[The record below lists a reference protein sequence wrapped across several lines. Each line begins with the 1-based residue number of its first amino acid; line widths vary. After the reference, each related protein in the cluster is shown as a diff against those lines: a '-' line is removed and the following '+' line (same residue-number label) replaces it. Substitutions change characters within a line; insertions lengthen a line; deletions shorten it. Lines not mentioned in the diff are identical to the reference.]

1 MFLLSLPV
9 PVVITGLEVSSGP
22 RCLLSGTLVDIQ
34 CVNFGLPRPEIVFF
48 RGALEITPGQGS
60 FSNFERVPNK
70 FDTIRLSEAQQ
81 TDGGQYVC
89 EARDGSLQLN
99 QSQPV
104 DLMFCSKCQ
113 VDYPH
118 QLLNVYPHT
127 QDMFLS
133 SHTAWV

>member
-89 EARDGSLQLN
+89 EARDGSRQLN
-99 QSQPV
+99 RSQPV